1 MSDELK
7 PCPFCGGEARAFRCE
22 ESGTFDVQCQQCG
35 AIPFIGSR
43 TSERKTMADV
53 IAAWN
58 ARAEHTF
65 RIGWRG
71 QVLETE
77 SSVDCDG
84 EYYCTACGAAL
95 PTWADGAWDDYQA
108 ARFEGEPPFRHC
120 PNCGAKV
127 TEPPERTC
135 HMTHVLLY
143 DEDGVEGIECDECL
157 WVGIHSWG
165 DLPPERCPGCAA
177 KVVG

>member
-43 TSERKTMADV
+43 TSEKKTMADV

-58 ARAEHTF
+58 ARAAVTDEQFSLAVH
-65 RIGWRG
+65 
-71 QVLETE
+71 
-77 SSVDCDG
+77 DG
-84 EYYCTACGAAL
+84 EAWQAVRECRDVGTSSNFFRCSSCGCEIMRCV
-95 PTWADGAWDDYQA
+95 DGWKPLYM
-108 ARFEGEPPFRHC
+108 GEVNYC

-127 TEPPERTC
+127 
-135 HMTHVLLY
+135 
-143 DEDGVEGIECDECL
+143 VE
-157 WVGIHSWG
+157 
-165 DLPPERCPGCAA
+165 
-177 KVVG
+177 

>member
-1 MSDELK
+1 MGDELK

-58 ARAEHTF
+58 ARAAVTDEQFAMAVH
-65 RIGWRG
+65 
-71 QVLETE
+71 
-77 SSVDCDG
+77 DG
-84 EYYCTACGAAL
+84 EAWKRVRECRMSHARGGGWYCSGCGVWVAPGPMANATEHL
-95 PTWADGAWDDYQA
+95 APRY
-108 ARFEGEPPFRHC
+108 C

-127 TEPPERTC
+127 VAE
-135 HMTHVLLY
+135 
-143 DEDGVEGIECDECL
+143 
-157 WVGIHSWG
+157 
-165 DLPPERCPGCAA
+165 
-177 KVVG
+177 